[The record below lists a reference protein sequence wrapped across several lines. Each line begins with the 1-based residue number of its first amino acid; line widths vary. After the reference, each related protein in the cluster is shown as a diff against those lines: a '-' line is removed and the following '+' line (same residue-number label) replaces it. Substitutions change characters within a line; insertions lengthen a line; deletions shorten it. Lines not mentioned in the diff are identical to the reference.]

1 MTDLTSPS
9 PRREKTF
16 LGHPTQLG
24 TLFGVEMW
32 ERFSFYGMQ
41 AILLYYMYYAVT
53 EGGLGYDQ
61 GVAAGV
67 VGAYGGTVYLST
79 ILAAWAGDRLFGPER
94 VLFGSAISVMA
105 GHISLALLPGSAGLA
120 VGLVLV
126 ALGSGGIKANA
137 STLIAMLY
145 GEGDDRR
152 DAGFSIFYLGVNI
165 GALVGQILTPVVQST
180 TASFHIGFGLA
191 AVGMALGLI
200 QYTFLRKN
208 LPPEGRLV
216 PNPLPQAQKVRFGVI
231 GAAALVV
238 VLILVLTDVITA
250 GRLDLI
256 VTAIVA
262 VATIAYFT
270 LMLTSPKVE
279 RIERRRV
286 LAFLPMWVASAM
298 FWAIFQQIFT
308 VVAIYA
314 EERTDRSVFGLFE
327 IPAGSVQA
335 IEPFFVVLLAGVF
348 AAVWTKLGSRQPASP
363 LKMAIG
369 TIIIG
374 AGFLLFIPLAGTGAN
389 GTPLLAL
396 AGILLIFCLGE
407 LFTSPVGQSLS
418 TKLAPQ
424 AFRTQMV
431 ALFYLSV
438 SMGTVLAGVLGG
450 FYSAENEVAYFGI
463 TGIAAIVVGLVVVAI
478 VPKLKVLME
487 GVR

>member
-1 MTDLTSPS
+1 MTDLTDSS

-41 AILLYYMYYAVT
+41 AILLYYMYTVVT
-53 EGGLGYDQ
+53 EGGLGYDP

-94 VLFGSAISVMA
+94 VLFGSALSVMA
-105 GHISLALLPGSAGLA
+105 GHISLALLPGSTGLA
-120 VGLVLV
+120 IGLVLV

-137 STLIAMLY
+137 STMIAMLY

-165 GALVGQILTPVVQST
+165 GALVGQLLTPVLQEN
-180 TASFHIGFGLA
+180 AGFHWGFGLA

-200 QYTFLRKN
+200 QYTFFRKN
-208 LPPEGRLV
+208 LPPEGRIV
-216 PNPLPQAQKVRFGVI
+216 PNPLPQQQKARFGAI
-231 GAAALVV
+231 GAVALVV
-238 VLILVLTDVITA
+238 VLVLVFTDVITA

-262 VATIAYFT
+262 VATVAYFS
-270 LMLTSPKVE
+270 LMLTSPKVS

-308 VVAIYA
+308 VLAIYA
-314 EERTDRSVFGLFE
+314 KERTDRSVFGLFE

-348 AAVWTKLGSRQPASP
+348 ATVWTKLGPRQPSSP

-374 AGFLLFIPLAGTGAN
+374 LGFLLFVPLAGTGAN

-396 AGILLIFCLGE
+396 AGILLIFCIGE

-418 TKLAPQ
+418 TKLAPE

-438 SMGTVLAGVLGG
+438 SMGTVLAGVLAA
-450 FYSAENEVAYFGI
+450 FYSAENEAAYFGI
-463 TGIAAIVVGLVVVAI
+463 TGAVAIVVGLVVVAI